1 MSSTV
6 QILLLDDI
14 DGSPADETVEFA
26 LDGASFEID
35 LSKRNALAMRQM
47 LARYIKSARRVSGT
61 RGIAAKPSS
70 HRNGRV
76 VVAAGSRGAA
86 TKGTRTSAGAGRS
99 QGAGRSKSTR
109 AASSRGTSTRGTSTR
124 ATATRGATA
133 RGAATRSATTRTQ
146 AKSRTIKRGSQNP
159 AQVRE
164 WARSQGISVSE
175 RGRISADLIAKF
187 QDAVR

>member
-14 DGSPADETVEFA
+14 DGSPADETVEFS
-26 LDGASFEID
+26 LDGANFEID
-35 LSKRNALAMRQM
+35 LSKRNALALRQM

-61 RGIAAKPSS
+61 RAVAAKPAA
-70 HRNGRV
+70 HRNGRF
-76 VVAAGSRGAA
+76 AAPAGSRTAAAKGTRRPVGASA
-86 TKGTRTSAGAGRS
+86 TKGGSRTKTSRASG
-99 QGAGRSKSTR
+99 TR
-109 AASSRGTSTRGTSTR
+109 AAS
-124 ATATRGATA
+124 A
-133 RGAATRSATTRTQ
+133 RDAAKRTG
-146 AKSRTIKRGSQNP
+146 AKSRTQVKPRTTRRSSHNP

-187 QDAVR
+187 EGAVR